1 MSKINFRVCGAEI
14 EYELHD
20 LGRSE
25 HLRLNGELIIDTF
38 GDVGAWGRDYHT
50 RIAGLHGCAKV
61 SAEQMYLKDRAES
74 LIINEIFTLREM
86 VRDLS

>member
-1 MSKINFRVCGAEI
+1 MSIINFRVCGADI

-20 LGRSE
+20 LGKSE
-25 HLRLNGELIIDTF
+25 QLRVNAELIIDSF
-38 GDVGAWGRDYHT
+38 GDVGAWGQDYHA
-50 RIAGLHGCAKV
+50 RIAGLHGCAKI